1 MKTMQKGFTLIE
13 LMIVV
18 AIIAILAA
26 IAIPQYQDY
35 TKRAKVS
42 EGLVLADA
50 AKLAVSETYQ
60 AKGAWPITNAEAGYQ
75 TATSTYVDSVGI
87 GAKGVIT
94 VKYKNI
100 KDAAIDTQTVIFTPT
115 ASSGSIQWDCNG
127 AAGLGGSTGTIG
139 TKFVPAN
146 CRKTN

>member
-1 MKTMQKGFTLIE
+1 
-13 LMIVV
+13 MIVV

-60 AKGAWPITNAEAGYQ
+60 AKGAWPATEAAAGYQ
-75 TATSTYVDSVGI
+75 TAKSTYVESVGV
-87 GAKGVIT
+87 KDGVIT

-100 KDAAIDTQTVIFTPT
+100 KDSNIDGKTIILTPT
-115 ASSGSIQWDCNG
+115 ATQGSIQWDCNC
-127 AAGLGGSTGTIG
+127 AAGLGGTAGTIG
-139 TKFVPAN
+139 GKFVPAN
-146 CRKTN
+146 CRK

>member
-1 MKTMQKGFTLIE
+1 MKNVQKGFTLIE

-60 AKGAWPITNAEAGYQ
+60 AKGAWPKDEAAAGYQ
-75 TATSTYVDSVGI
+75 TAQSTYVASVGI
-87 GAKGVIT
+87 KDGVIT
-94 VKYKNI
+94 VTYKNI
-100 KDAAIDTQTVIFTPT
+100 KDTNIDTKTVVLTPT
-115 ASSGSIQWDCNG
+115 ATQGSIQWDCNG
-127 AAGLGGSTGTIG
+127 AAGLGGTAGTIG

-146 CRKTN
+146 CRK